1 MTVRIPSYADVV
13 AAAGRLRGHALRT
26 RLRRSPA
33 LDGQTGGRILLKCE
47 VEQRTGSF
55 KFRGAL
61 NRMSQIPR
69 DRLAAGVVAYS
80 SGNHAQA
87 VAAVAKLLGMPAMIV
102 MPADAPAMKI
112 ARTRE
117 HGAEVVLYDR
127 ARESREA
134 IGGRI
139 AAARGAVI
147 VPPFDD
153 PDVIAGQGTVGLEI
167 VEQARE
173 QALEIDAV
181 LVPCSGGGLTAG
193 IALAVKEHFP
203 SAEVI
208 AVEPE
213 GFDDT
218 TRSLAAGTRV
228 SNAAVTGSVCDAL
241 LVTTPGEITFAVN
254 SRLGVRGIAVGDDAA
269 LRAIAY
275 ATKEL
280 DATLEPGGAVALA
293 ALLEKKFDARD
304 RTVAVVLSGGNI
316 DAEMLERALAT
327 LPA

>member
-1 MTVRIPSYADVV
+1 MADLPTYADVI
-13 AAAGRLRGHALRT
+13 AALERLRGNAVRT

-33 LDGQTGGRILLKCE
+33 LDGVTGGRILLKCE
-47 VEQRTGSF
+47 IEQRTGSF
-55 KFRGAL
+55 KFRGAF

-87 VAAVAKLLGMPAMIV
+87 VAAVAKLLGMPATIV

-117 HGAEVVLYDR
+117 YGAEVVLYDR
-127 ARESREA
+127 VRESREE

-139 AAARGAVI
+139 AKQRGVV

-153 PDVIAGQGTVGLEI
+153 PDVIAGQGTTGLEI

-173 QALEIDAV
+173 QALDIDAV

-203 SAEVI
+203 DAEVI

-218 TRSLAAGTRV
+218 TRSLAGGTRV
-228 SNAAVTGSVCDAL
+228 NNAAATGSICDAL

-254 SRLGVRGIAVGDDAA
+254 SRLGVKGLAVSDDAA

-293 ALLEKKFDARD
+293 ALLEKKFDAHD

-316 DAEMLERALAT
+316 DAAMLERALAT

>member
-1 MTVRIPSYADVV
+1 MADLPTYADVV
-13 AAAGRLRGHALRT
+13 AAAERLRGHAVRT

-33 LDGQTGGRILLKCE
+33 LDGLTSGRILLKCE

-55 KFRGAL
+55 KFRGAF
-61 NRMSQIPR
+61 NRMSQIQR
-69 DRLAAGVVAYS
+69 ARLSAGVVAYS

-87 VAAVAKLLGMPAMIV
+87 VAAVAQLLGMPATIV

-117 HGAEVVLYDR
+117 HGADVVLYDR

-139 AAARGAVI
+139 AAERGAIV

-153 PDVIAGQGTVGLEI
+153 RDVIAGQGTVGLEI

-173 QALEIDAV
+173 QALDVDAV

-193 IALAVKEHFP
+193 IALAVKERFP
-203 SAEVI
+203 NAEVV

-213 GFDDT
+213 GFDDM
-218 TRSLAAGTRV
+218 TRSLAVGARLT
-228 SNAAVTGSVCDAL
+228 NAAATGSVCDAL
-241 LVTTPGEITFAVN
+241 LVTTPGEVTFAVN

-269 LRAIAY
+269 LRAVAY
-275 ATKEL
+275 AAKEL

-293 ALLEKKFDARD
+293 ALLEKKFDTRD
-304 RTVAVVLSGGNI
+304 RTVVAVLSGGNI
-316 DAEMLERALAT
+316 DAAMLERALAT

>member
-1 MTVRIPSYADVV
+1 MVNLPTYADVV
-13 AAAGRLRGHALRT
+13 AAAERLRGHAVRT

-33 LDGQTGGRILLKCE
+33 LDGLTGGRILLKCE
-47 VEQRTGSF
+47 IEQRTGSF
-55 KFRGAL
+55 KFRGAF

-87 VAAVAKLLGMPAMIV
+87 VAAVAKLLGMPATIV

-127 ARESREA
+127 ARESREE

-139 AAARGAVI
+139 AAERGAIV

-153 PDVIAGQGTVGLEI
+153 PDVIAGQGTVGIEI
-167 VEQARE
+167 VEQTRE
-173 QALEIDAV
+173 QALGIDAV

-203 SAEVI
+203 KAEVI

-218 TRSLAAGTRV
+218 ARSLAAGERV
-228 SNAAVTGSVCDAL
+228 GNVAATGSVCDAL
-241 LVTTPGEITFAVN
+241 LVTTPGQITFAVN
-254 SRLGVRGIAVGDDAA
+254 SRLGVRGIAVSDDAA

-275 ATKEL
+275 AIKEL
-280 DATLEPGGAVALA
+280 DTALEPGGAVALA

-304 RTVAVVLSGGNI
+304 RNVAAVLSGGNV
-316 DAEMLERALAT
+316 DPAMLERALAT
-327 LPA
+327 LSA